1 MYIPEELRRRVIPRA
16 DARCECCGLA
26 RVGQEATFHIDHIHP
41 SSLGG
46 MTEPENLALA
56 CFSCSLPKGAKV
68 SAFDPQS
75 GETVPLF
82 HPRRDLWNH
91 HFRLCA
97 LEIIG
102 ISATGRATVEALVM
116 NRSIT
121 LGIRR
126 EEALRVRHPSV
137 GIAVETES
145 WAI

>member
-1 MYIPEELRRRVIPRA
+1 MYIPEEWRRQVISRA

-26 RVGQEATFHIDHIHP
+26 QIGKEATFHIDHIHP

-56 CFSCSLPKGAKV
+56 CVSCSPRKGAKV

-91 HFRLCA
+91 HFRWGA

-102 ISATGRATVEALVM
+102 ISATRRTTVEALVM

-126 EEALRVRHPSV
+126 E
-137 GIAVETES
+137 
-145 WAI
+145 

>member
-1 MYIPEELRRRVIPRA
+1 MCIPEEWRRQVISRA

-26 RVGQEATFHIDHIHP
+26 QVGQEATFHIDHIHP
-41 SSLGG
+41 SIPGG
-46 MTEPENLALA
+46 MTELENLALA
-56 CFSCSLPKGAKV
+56 CVSCSLRKGAKV
-68 SAFDPQS
+68 SAFDHQS

-91 HFRLCA
+91 HFRWGA

-102 ISATGRATVEALVM
+102 ISATRRTTVEALVM

-137 GIAVETES
+137 GIAVKTES
-145 WAI
+145 RAI

>member
-1 MYIPEELRRRVIPRA
+1 MSNLEGNVHSRGVA
-16 DARCECCGLA
+16 QAS
-26 RVGQEATFHIDHIHP
+26 H
-41 SSLGG
+41 
-46 MTEPENLALA
+46 LALA
-56 CFSCSLPKGAKV
+56 CVSCSPRKGAKV

-91 HFRLCA
+91 HFRWGA

-137 GIAVETES
+137 GLR
-145 WAI
+145 